1 VGASFVEWTVL
12 VGVASVR
19 LVCPGGVPVADAV
32 GAGAVAALKPSRPL
46 DE

>member
-1 VGASFVEWTVL
+1 

-19 LVCPGGVPVADAV
+19 LVCPDGMLAADAV
-32 GAGAVAALKPSRPL
+32 GAGAGAALKPSRPL